1 MVQGSVWKYWSQIS
15 ASTVTQREENVRPVC
30 ASRAL
35 AGTPLVNKLP
45 VLGSA
50 EQELSDGFGPTGQAA
65 AVVVSICK
73 MPIVQHSG
81 KIFFP
86 YICRILYCSMLLPNV
101 MAALKRCLLLIVQQ
115 FIYARREANCQRYLK
130 IA

>member
-1 MVQGSVWKYWSQIS
+1 MPG
-15 ASTVTQREENVRPVC
+15 
-30 ASRAL
+30 RAL

-45 VLGSA
+45 VLRSA

-81 KIFFP
+81 KFFSLYLP
-86 YICRILYCSMLLPNV
+86 HPILFNVIAKCYGCLEALPFADCTTIYIC
-101 MAALKRCLLLIVQQ
+101 
-115 FIYARREANCQRYLK
+115 
-130 IA
+130 